1 MYIENSFDKISI
13 MKNKEYLK
21 KETEKRIG
29 KNWKRIEKRALKKD
43 DRIDSKCKNLKK

>member
-21 KETEKRIG
+21 KKLKKES
-29 KNWKRIEKRALKKD
+29 KKD
-43 DRIDSKCKNLKK
+43 DRIVSTCKNLKK

>member
-21 KETEKRIG
+21 KESE